1 MPYRVDFGP
10 NTNSDTFETMEEIE
24 EWLDE
29 YIIQHLQHGEDFEK
43 RKKQFIDNQI
53 EEVINYKEMF
63 NPKSAYA
70 TSETVGDWGGDEE
83 TAASQF
89 NKIIDAIYEAAPDET
104 YDTKLTEI
112 VHWAWDKWGS
122 SEKLLTLT
130 DEEIQE
136 YAEGWFR
143 GLINDL

>member
-10 NTNSDTFETMEEIE
+10 NTNSETFETMEEIE

-63 NPKSAYA
+63 NPKSVYA
-70 TSETVGDWGGDEE
+70 ELEAELNGLEPYTTEYYEEEKRASHIILKKWGG
-83 TAASQF
+83 A
-89 NKIIDAIYEAAPDET
+89 
-104 YDTKLTEI
+104 
-112 VHWAWDKWGS
+112 
-122 SEKLLTLT
+122 
-130 DEEIQE
+130 
-136 YAEGWFR
+136 
-143 GLINDL
+143 